1 MKANEQKQVDLIIDF
16 LKKGYQRKTIL
27 SNFVQFC
34 PNVSEKTFQRRL
46 KVAEG
51 MFKEQMSKL
60 NTLVEQKL
68 NEDANVAKIEF
79 LTVSERQAILAG
91 QARGEIKVK
100 KAVFTPKGIVYI
112 EEEPNH
118 ADRRA
123 AVAELNK
130 MCGDYAPQKTES
142 KVDINQ
148 LPLPTIEVKKDE

>member
-1 MKANEQKQVDLIIDF
+1 MKANEQKQVDLIIDC
-16 LKKGYQRKTIL
+16 LKKGYQRAEILQNFTKIYKTSI
-27 SNFVQFC
+27 
-34 PNVSEKTFQRRL
+34 KTFDTRL
-46 KVAEG
+46 KVAREVYS
-51 MFKEQMSKL
+51 KQMSKL

-112 EEEPNH
+112 EEEPSH
-118 ADRRA
+118 ADRKA
-123 AVAELNK
+123 AIAEYNK

>member
-1 MKANEQKQVDLIIDF
+1 MKANEQKQVDLIIDC
-16 LKKGYQRKTIL
+16 LKKGYQRAEILQKFTKIYKTSI
-27 SNFVQFC
+27 
-34 PNVSEKTFQRRL
+34 KTFDTRL
-46 KVAEG
+46 KVAREVYG
-51 MFKEQMSKL
+51 KQMSKL

-79 LTVSERQAILAG
+79 MTVSERQAILAG